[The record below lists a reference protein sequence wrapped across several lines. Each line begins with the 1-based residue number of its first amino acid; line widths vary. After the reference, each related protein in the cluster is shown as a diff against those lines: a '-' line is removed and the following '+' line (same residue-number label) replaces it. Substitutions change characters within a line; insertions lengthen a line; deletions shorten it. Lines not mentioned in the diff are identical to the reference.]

1 MSAEPNS
8 TICAIAAVNRLESK
22 KRSDGPASF
31 PAIAASTVVRSISAL
46 RAGAAVAT
54 LALVS
59 GCANLIGSMAAD
71 TLAAAIL
78 NEDDP
83 VLVES
88 GVPAYLL
95 LIDGLISQS
104 PDNPDLLAAGAQ
116 IFALYGSRFTEDAG
130 RSATLTAKAYDY
142 GARSV
147 CAAYAPACHWDG
159 LSYDAFVSQLSE
171 FNNKKIDYLYA
182 FAVGWLAHLEATSE
196 DWSAVA
202 ELPWVEAALERVL
215 ALDETYD
222 DGALHAYLGIVNS
235 LRPPALGGRP
245 DVAKAHFERAIE
257 LSNGRDLSVKVEFAR
272 RYARLV
278 FDQDLHD
285 RLLREV
291 IESPSQAPGY
301 TLFNTMA
308 KREAE
313 NLLATSPEYF

>member
-1 MSAEPNS
+1 MRSLRALC
-8 TICAIAAVNRLESK
+8 ICAGVVV
-22 KRSDGPASF
+22 
-31 PAIAASTVVRSISAL
+31 AIALT
-46 RAGAAVAT
+46 
-54 LALVS
+54 
-59 GCANLIGSMAAD
+59 GCANLIGNVAAD

-104 PDNPDLLAAGAQ
+104 PDNPDLLSAGAQ
-116 IFALYGSRFTEDAG
+116 LFALYGSRFTEDAERG
-130 RSATLTAKAYDY
+130 AALTAKAYDY
-142 GARSV
+142 GSRAV
-147 CAAYAPACHWDG
+147 CAVRASACRWQG

-171 FNNKKIDYLYA
+171 FNNKNIDYLYA
-182 FAVGWLAHLEATSE
+182 FAIGWLAHLEATSE

-215 ALDETYD
+215 ALDEAYD
-222 DGALHAYLGIVNS
+222 DGALHTYLGIVNS

-245 DVAKAHFERAIE
+245 EVAKAHFERAIE
-257 LSNGRDLSVKVEFAR
+257 LSDGRDLSVKVEFAR

-278 FDQDLHD
+278 FDQELHD

-291 IESPSQAPGY
+291 IAAPTQAPGY

-313 NLLATSPEYF
+313 DLLATSTEYF

>member
-1 MSAEPNS
+1 
-8 TICAIAAVNRLESK
+8 VKLK
-22 KRSDGPASF
+22 F
-31 PAIAASTVVRSISAL
+31 AL
-46 RAGAAVAT
+46 RAGAVVACVAS
-54 LALVS
+54 LG
-59 GCANLIGSMAAD
+59 GCANLVGSIAAD

-104 PDNPDLLAAGAQ
+104 PENADLLAAGAKL
-116 IFALYGSRFTEDAG
+116 FALYGSRFTQDPE
-130 RSATLTAKAYDY
+130 RSAALTAKAYDY
-142 GARSV
+142 GARAA
-147 CAAYAPACHWDG
+147 CAAYTPACDWAG
-159 LSYDAFVSQLSE
+159 LSYDVFVSQLSE

-182 FAVGWLAHLEATSE
+182 YAIGWLAHLEATSE

-222 DGALHAYLGIVNS
+222 NGALHTYLGIVNS

-245 DVAKAHFERAIE
+245 EVARAHFERAIE
-257 LSNGRDLSVKVEFAR
+257 LSSGRDLSVKVEFAR

-278 FDQDLHD
+278 FDQELHD

-291 IESPSQAPGY
+291 IAAPSEAPGY

-308 KREAE
+308 KRDAE
-313 NLLATSPEYF
+313 SLLATSPEYF